1 VIEVSDVMFRWTNRA
16 CLVLSMVAATV
27 FVVPNV
33 AKGQTKTEI
42 DMARNLMDEGDAKL
56 ERGDFRGAL
65 RSYRAAHT
73 IMNVPTT
80 GIDVARMEA
89 KLGRLVEA
97 RKVALEVVRMPTKPQ
112 EPKPFVE
119 ARSDAQLLAD
129 ALETRIPRLMVELK
143 GAAASAQVEV
153 RIDGHTVP
161 SEEVNSPI
169 PVDPGKHEV
178 SVSVSGAAPEIETVT
193 LAETEKRTVTF
204 GDGDSSLTSD
214 KPVRRTSPLVFVG
227 FGLGSVGL
235 IAGAITGGM
244 SLSRAS
250 DVEAMCPGGTCA
262 TQAALDKAKPTNE
275 AAFTLAN
282 VSNVAFAV
290 GLLGVGLG
298 VTGLV
303 LSRGEAKKSESAATW
318 HVFVAPNGA
327 GVRGTF

>member
-1 VIEVSDVMFRWTNRA
+1 VIEVSDVMFRWTNRV

-33 AKGQTKTEI
+33 AQGQTKTEI

-129 ALETRIPRLMVELK
+129 ALETRIPRLMIELK
-143 GAAASAQVEV
+143 GAAVSAQIEV

-178 SVSVSGAAPEIETVT
+178 SVSVSGAEPEIETVT

-204 GDGDSSLTSD
+204 GDGDSTSTSD

-227 FGLGSVGL
+227 FGLGGVGL

-250 DVEAMCPGGTCA
+250 DVEAICPGGMCA
-262 TQAALDKAKPTNE
+262 NQAALDKAKPTNE

-303 LSRGEAKKSESAATW
+303 LSRGEAKKSENAATW